1 MHRVFYGEETQ
12 LPFIRGTTFLK
23 KFWCCVDGR
32 VSQGNLVLATELVAW
47 TGIRKEFFAF

>member
-1 MHRVFYGEETQ
+1 MLKVFYGEETQ

-32 VSQGNLVLATELVAW
+32 VSQGNLVLATELI
-47 TGIRKEFFAF
+47 T